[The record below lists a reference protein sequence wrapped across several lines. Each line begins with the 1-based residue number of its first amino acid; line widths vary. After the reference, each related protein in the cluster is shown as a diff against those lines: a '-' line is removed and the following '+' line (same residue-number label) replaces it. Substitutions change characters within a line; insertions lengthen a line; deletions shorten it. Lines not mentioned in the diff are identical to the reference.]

1 MLVLRVPNA
10 THSHCERSIH
20 NTYMFAS
27 GWRLVGDIIR
37 DLIDE
42 GLDDTMVKAQLKS
55 SPALRTRFLVLYDTV
70 NVLVQA
76 GQANF
81 AILASASSEYR
92 HRHGA
97 RTR

>member
-1 MLVLRVPNA
+1 MPGYLLTA
-10 THSHCERSIH
+10 SSIH

-37 DLIDE
+37 ELIDE
-42 GLDDTMVKAQLKS
+42 GLDDALIKSQLKS
-55 SPALRTRFLVLYDTV
+55 SPALRSRFLVLYDTV

-81 AILASASSEYR
+81 AILASVSRKYLP
-92 HRHGA
+92 
-97 RTR
+97 